1 MAPAGTVAPGRTAVP
16 GAGPL
21 LAGMPALVVPVVASM
36 PVVAAGSGD
45 TPEAVDSEAV
55 ERLWGRLHLA
65 ATVRPGILKVGLSCV
80 YHVTFLQNQWR
91 PCGVR
96 FSCDL

>member
-21 LAGMPALVVPVVASM
+21 LAGMPALVVPVVE
-36 PVVAAGSGD
+36 AGSGD

-65 ATVRPGILKVGLSCV
+65 ATVKPGNLKEGLSCA
-80 YHVTFLQNQWR
+80 YYGTFLQIQR
-91 PCGVR
+91 EPALEC
-96 FSCDL
+96 